1 MGPKTD
7 LTESPAGTRK
17 ETLTVFHI
25 RYAGRTFEIKP
36 KVFDLSLKA
45 SDREIMDRVADWL
58 GIPESKLS
66 NYVIDRRPSGQVVVR
81 PEAIFG

>member
-1 MGPKTD
+1 MGPNG
-7 LTESPAGTRK
+7 SHGVSRRCYRK

-58 GIPESKLS
+58 GVPEGKLS

>member
-1 MGPKTD
+1 MRIFGSS
-7 LTESPAGTRK
+7 ESPAGTRK
-17 ETLTVFHI
+17 ETQTVFHI

-36 KVFDLSLKA
+36 KVFELSLKA
-45 SDREIMDRVADWL
+45 TDREIMARVADWL
-58 GIPESKLS
+58 GVPENGLK

>member
-1 MGPKTD
+1 
-7 LTESPAGTRK
+7 
-17 ETLTVFHI
+17 VFHI

-36 KVFDLSLKA
+36 KVFELSTKA
-45 SDREIMDRVADWL
+45 SDREIMTRVADWL
-58 GIPESKLS
+58 GIAETGLK